1 MNYSQN
7 NEQFEILSYFGEHI
21 GTFLDCG
28 ANDGKTLSNSYA
40 LVERNWS
47 GTLVE
52 CSPKAYERLYA
63 LHGNNPK
70 LTCLEMAIGKEAGT
84 LTLNE
89 SGELLGVGDVALVS
103 SFKESEVA
111 RWESLNMSFTA
122 VEVNVLPLSEIL
134 KFSRLQTFDFITIDI
149 EGFELDVIDQ
159 FDFAALQ
166 TKMVCLE
173 WNGNHFEEFDAYFK
187 KYGFNLIHQN
197 QENLIYAI

>member
-1 MNYSQN
+1 MYSQN
-7 NEQFEILSYFGEHI
+7 SEEKFILDYFGDHI

-40 LVERNWS
+40 LVEIGWP

-52 CSPKAYERLYA
+52 CSPRAYERLYA
-63 LHGNNPK
+63 LHGNNSK
-70 LTCLEMAIGKEAGT
+70 LTCLEMAIGTEKGT

-89 SGELLGVGDVALVS
+89 SGELLGVGDIALVS

-111 RWESLNMSFTA
+111 RWESLQMPFTP

-134 KFSRLQTFDFITIDI
+134 KFSRLQTFDFITVDI
-149 EGFELDVIDQ
+149 EGLEIDVIDQ
-159 FDFAALQ
+159 FDFSALQ

-187 KYGFNLIHQN
+187 KFGFKLIHQN